1 MEEAIL
7 ILEAKGY
14 TNVREVIKDLT
25 DHGVF
30 SHADASRYVAVNRF
44 VERIAT
50 EDRSASQLIGDLAF
64 EYSVGETT
72 LRRIVAGLP
81 ILAQRA

>member
-1 MEEAIL
+1 
-7 ILEAKGY
+7 
-14 TNVREVIKDLT
+14 
-25 DHGVF
+25 
-30 SHADASRYVAVNRF
+30 

-72 LRRIVAGLP
+72 LRRIVANLP
-81 ILAQRA
+81 ILAR